1 MGAPN
6 IADKP
11 VTERDAVALPFWE
24 GAGEFAKIG
33 ALSHAWWNMVQDWL
47 EALPLQ
53 QQDAA
58 TAPLI
63 LVDLMAWQ
71 RDINR
76 LANEPESLYRLRVVH
91 ALANAQDAGSKGG
104 FERIWQRLQLGY
116 IGQMERND
124 ITNWDV
130 IQLEVSDGAISQ
142 NGALMDEIIRQFGR
156 TCRRYTYTTTVPRGL
171 VLRVFTFDNESEYMV
186 AT

>member
-6 IADKP
+6 ILGKP
-11 VTERDAVALPFWE
+11 VTEREAVALPFWE

-33 ALSHAWWNMVQDWL
+33 NLCHAWWNMVQGWL

-53 QQDAA
+53 QDAA
-58 TAPLI
+58 TAPLL

-76 LANEPESLYRLRVVH
+76 LAGEPESLYRLRVVH
-91 ALANAQDAGSKGG
+91 ALANAQDAGSKAG
-104 FERIWQRLQLGY
+104 FERIWQRLQIGY
-116 IGQMERND
+116 IGQLERND
-124 ITNWDV
+124 ATNWDV

-156 TCRRYTYTTTVPRGL
+156 TCRRYTYTTVAPRGL
-171 VLRVFTFDNESEYMV
+171 VLRVFIFDNDTEFMV